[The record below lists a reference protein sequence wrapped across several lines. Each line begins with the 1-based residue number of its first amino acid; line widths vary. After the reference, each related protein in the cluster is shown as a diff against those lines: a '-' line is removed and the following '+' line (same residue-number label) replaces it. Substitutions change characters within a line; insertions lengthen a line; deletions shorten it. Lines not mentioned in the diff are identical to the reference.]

1 MQKETI
7 NNKTKSVLEKL
18 SKSKAF
24 ENFYMAGGTALALQ
38 LGHRESID
46 LDWFSSEKFFND
58 RLKMT
63 ISDLGDF
70 SLEEEE
76 ENTLHG
82 VLDEVKITFLYYN
95 YDLLFPTLDLE
106 GVKLADERD
115 IAAMKLSAI
124 SSRGT
129 KKDFIDLFFLLQKYS
144 LEDVLNFFEKKYSN
158 IKYNKAHLLKSL
170 VYFEDAENDPMPIM
184 KENVEWENVKKNIE
198 EKINKIIEL

>member
-18 SKSKAF
+18 SKSKVL